1 MKLMH
6 YWRQRGKELIFI
18 DEMSCNAWDKPGKM
32 WVQTDDPFHTRLA
45 PTRGKGV
52 QVQGAISNR

>member
-32 WVQTDDPFHTRLA
+32 WVQKDDPFHTRLA

-52 QVQGAISNR
+52 